1 MIRLLKERLTVC
13 ALLLAMCISCVQR
26 PDPDGALPPEIHSV
40 HLSLSETTATIE
52 AQIRSNSSR
61 FLEVGFYFGTS
72 EDRMERRPCQPQG
85 TTFSLTSDGLAY
97 ETDYYY
103 CAYISNGINEIRTD
117 VLKFSTGEEP
127 VFIRNIEFE
136 DPYAEL
142 LCIRH
147 YDSNR
152 DGYLSYEEA
161 AAVTSIEQLSDE
173 ANRKYI
179 VSFNEL
185 KHFTSLKEFSLP
197 GCHSMKSVTLPEQ
210 LETIGGD
217 AFCEWDSIEEIIV
230 PDNVRTIEEQAFNQM
245 GALESLQLPDSLKR
259 ISSFAITYCDRLTEL
274 HFPEKAD
281 TIEAGAVYRCP
292 NVSRFT
298 GAMATEDGRLLVKD
312 DIVLCFAPGGLEAFT
327 IPENIIALGSNSMRG
342 AAQMKELHI
351 GSSLMMIGENAVAE
365 MSSLEKMTLRRKT
378 PPLCLNEPRLNKTLK
393 IYVPAEALEDYKIT
407 IHWRNY
413 RTNIHP
419 LEEYTTN

>member
-342 AAQMKELHI
+342 AAQLKELHI

>member
-217 AFCEWDSIEEIIV
+217 AFSEWDSIEEIIV

-259 ISSFAITYCDRLTEL
+259 ISSFAITNCEKLTEL
-274 HFPEKAD
+274 HFPDPLTE
-281 TIEAGAVYRCP
+281 IFFF
-292 NVSRFT
+292 FT
-298 GAMATEDGRLLVKD
+298 FFLFLL
-312 DIVLCFAPGGLEAFT
+312 DILFPVMYL
-327 IPENIIALGSNSMRG
+327 IA
-342 AAQMKELHI
+342 
-351 GSSLMMIGENAVAE
+351 NA
-365 MSSLEKMTLRRKT
+365 
-378 PPLCLNEPRLNKTLK
+378 
-393 IYVPAEALEDYKIT
+393 
-407 IHWRNY
+407 
-413 RTNIHP
+413 RTN
-419 LEEYTTN
+419 TQN

>member
-1 MIRLLKERLTVC
+1 MIRLLKERFSVC

-26 PDPDGALPPEIHSV
+26 PDIEGTLPPEIHSV
-40 HLSLSETTATIE
+40 HLSLSETTAVLE
-52 AQIRSNSSR
+52 AQIRSHNSS
-61 FLEVGFYFGTS
+61 FLEAGFYFGAAK
-72 EDRMERRPCQPQG
+72 DKMEKRPCQAYG
-85 TTFSLTSDGLAY
+85 STFSLTSEGLAY

-103 CAYISNGINEIRTD
+103 CAYISNGINEIKTD
-117 VLKFSTGEEP
+117 ILKFTTGEEP
-127 VFIRNIEFE
+127 IFIRNIEFE

-147 YDSNR
+147 YDSDR

-161 AAVTSIEQLSDE
+161 AAVTSVEQLGEE
-173 ANRKYI
+173 ANRKHI
-179 VSFNEL
+179 ASFNEL
-185 KHFTSLKEFSLP
+185 KHFTSLREFSLP
-197 GCHSMKSVTLPEQ
+197 GCHSIRSVTLPEN
-210 LETIGGD
+210 LETIGED
-217 AFCEWDSIEEIIV
+217 AFSEWDSIKEIII
-230 PDNVRTIEEQAFNQM
+230 PDNVRTIGEQAFNHM

-312 DIVLCFAPGGLEAFT
+312 DIVLCFAPGGLETFT

-342 AAQMKELHI
+342 AAQLKELHI
-351 GSSLMMIGENAVAE
+351 GSNLVMIGENAVAE

-413 RTNIHP
+413 KKNIHP
-419 LEEYTTN
+419 LEDYVTN

>member
-13 ALLLAMCISCVQR
+13 ALLLAMCISCIQR
-26 PDPDGALPPEIHSV
+26 PDLDGTLPPEIHSV
-40 HLSLSETTATIE
+40 RLSLSETSAVLE

-72 EDRMERRPCQPQG
+72 ENKMERRPCQQQG
-85 TTFSLTSDGLAY
+85 STFSLTSDGLTY
-97 ETDYYY
+97 ETEYYY
-103 CAYISNGINEIRTD
+103 CAYISNGVNEIRTD

-173 ANRKYI
+173 ANRKHI

-185 KHFTSLKEFSLP
+185 KYFTSLRTFSLP
-197 GCHSMKSVTLPEQ
+197 GCHSMKSVTLPEM
-210 LETIGGD
+210 LETIGED
-217 AFCEWDSIEEIIV
+217 AFSEWDYIEEIIV

-245 GALESLQLPDSLKR
+245 GALKSIHLPDSLKR
-259 ISSFAITYCDRLTEL
+259 ISSFAITYCDKLTEL

-298 GAMATEDGRLLVKD
+298 GAMATDDGRLLVED
-312 DIVLCFAPGGLEAFT
+312 GIILCFAPGGLETFT
-327 IPENIIALGSNSMRG
+327 IPESIIALGSNSMRG
-342 AAQMKELHI
+342 AAQLKELHI
-351 GSSLMMIGENAVAE
+351 GSNLMMIGENAVAE

-393 IYVPAEALEDYKIT
+393 IYVPADVLEDYKIT

-413 RTNIHP
+413 KANIYP
-419 LEEYTTN
+419 LEEDI

>member
-26 PDPDGALPPEIHSV
+26 PDLDGTLPPEIHSV
-40 HLSLSETTATIE
+40 RLYLSETSAVLE

-72 EDRMERRPCQPQG
+72 ENKMERRPCQQQG
-85 TTFSLTSDGLAY
+85 SSFSLTSDGLTY

-103 CAYISNGINEIRTD
+103 CAYVSNGVNEIRTD

-173 ANRKYI
+173 ANRKHI

-185 KHFTSLKEFSLP
+185 KYFTSLRTFSLP
-197 GCHSMKSVTLPEQ
+197 GCHSMKSVTLPEM

-217 AFCEWDSIEEIIV
+217 AFSEWDNIEEIIV
-230 PDNVRTIEEQAFNQM
+230 PDNVKTIEEQAFNQM
-245 GALESLQLPDSLKR
+245 GALKSIHLPDSLKR
-259 ISSFAITYCDRLTEL
+259 ISSFAITYCDKLTEL

-298 GAMATEDGRLLVKD
+298 GAMATDDGRLLVED
-312 DIVLCFAPGGLEAFT
+312 DIILCFAPGGLETFT
-327 IPENIIALGSNSMRG
+327 IPESIIALGSNSMRG
-342 AAQMKELHI
+342 AAQLKELHI
-351 GSSLMMIGENAVAE
+351 GSNLMMIGENAVAE

-393 IYVPAEALEDYKIT
+393 IYVPADVLEGYKIT

-413 RTNIHP
+413 KANIHP
-419 LEEYTTN
+419 LDENI

>member
-13 ALLLAMCISCVQR
+13 ALLLAMCISCVQK
-26 PDPDGALPPEIHSV
+26 PDLDNTLPPEIHSV
-40 HLSLSETTATIE
+40 HISLSENSATLQ
-52 AQIRSNSSR
+52 AQIRSHNSR

-72 EDRMERRPCQPQG
+72 EEKMEKRPCQPQG
-85 TTFSLTSDGLAY
+85 ASFSLTSEGLAY

-147 YDSNR
+147 YDTNR

-161 AAVTSIEQLSDE
+161 ASVTVLDKLAEE
-173 ANRKYI
+173 ANRKNI
-179 VSFNEL
+179 MSFNEL
-185 KHFTSLKEFSLP
+185 RHFTSLKEFSLP
-197 GCHSMKSVTLPEQ
+197 GCLSMKSVTLPEQ
-210 LETIGGD
+210 LETIGEE
-217 AFCEWDSIEEIIV
+217 AFSEWKSIKEVFV
-230 PDNVRTIEEQAFNQM
+230 PDNVRTIKEQAFSQM
-245 GALESLQLPDSLKR
+245 ETLENLHLPDSLKH
-259 ISSFAITYCDRLTEL
+259 IYPFAITDCTSLTEV
-274 HFPEKAD
+274 HFPERTD

-292 NVSRFT
+292 KVSRFT
-298 GAMATEDGRLLVKD
+298 GAKATEDGRLLVED
-312 DIVLCFAPGGLEAFT
+312 NIILCFAHGDLETFT

-342 AAQMKELHI
+342 ASQLKELHI
-351 GSSLMMIGENAVAE
+351 GRNLMMVGENALAE
-365 MSSLEKMTLRRKT
+365 MTSLEKMTLRRLT

-393 IYVPAEALEDYKIT
+393 IYVPAEVLEDYKIT

-413 RTNIHP
+413 RTNIYP
-419 LEEYTTN
+419 LEENT

>member
-26 PDPDGALPPEIHSV
+26 PDLDGTLPPEIHSV
-40 HLSLSETTATIE
+40 HLSLAETTATIE
-52 AQIRSNSSR
+52 AQIKSNSSR

-72 EDRMERRPCQPQG
+72 EDMMEKRPCQPQG
-85 TTFSLTSDGLAY
+85 STFSLTSDGLTY

-217 AFCEWDSIEEIIV
+217 AFSEWDSIEEIIV

-245 GALESLQLPDSLKR
+245 GALKSLQLPDSLKR
-259 ISSFAITYCDRLTEL
+259 ISSFAITNCEKLTEL

-281 TIEAGAVYRCP
+281 TIEAGAIYRCP

-298 GAMATEDGRLLVKD
+298 GALATEDGRLLVEE
-312 DIVLCFAPGGLEAFT
+312 DIVLCFAPGGLETYT

-342 AAQMKELHI
+342 AAQLKELHA
-351 GSSLMMIGENAVAE
+351 GKNLVMIGENAIAE

-393 IYVPAEALEDYKIT
+393 IYVPAEALDDYKIT

-413 RTNIHP
+413 KANIYP
-419 LEEYTTN
+419 LEEDI